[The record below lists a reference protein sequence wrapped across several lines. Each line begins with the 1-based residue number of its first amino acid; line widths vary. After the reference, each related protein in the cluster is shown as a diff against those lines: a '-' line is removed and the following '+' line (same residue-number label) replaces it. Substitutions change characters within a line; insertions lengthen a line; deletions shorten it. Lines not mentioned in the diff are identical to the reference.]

1 MTAVL
6 SETTRVLKSMTAVPS
21 EMTRV
26 LKSITAV
33 LSETTRVIQSMTAV
47 LSETTPIRALNSS
60 FACCDAI
67 LRTIFFEAS
76 LAISN
81 TPRVNAFQSRSEV
94 FAEMLN

>member
-6 SETTRVLKSMTAVPS
+6 PETTRVIKSMTAVPS
-21 EMTRV
+21 
-26 LKSITAV
+26 K
-33 LSETTRVIQSMTAV
+33 
-47 LSETTPIRALNSS
+47 TTPIRALNSS
-60 FACCDAI
+60 FGCFDAI

-81 TPRVNAFQSRSEV
+81 APGVNAFQSRSEV

>member
-1 MTAVL
+1 
-6 SETTRVLKSMTAVPS
+6 MTAVPS
-21 EMTRV
+21 EM
-26 LKSITAV
+26 
-33 LSETTRVIQSMTAV
+33 
-47 LSETTPIRALNSS
+47 TPIRALNSS